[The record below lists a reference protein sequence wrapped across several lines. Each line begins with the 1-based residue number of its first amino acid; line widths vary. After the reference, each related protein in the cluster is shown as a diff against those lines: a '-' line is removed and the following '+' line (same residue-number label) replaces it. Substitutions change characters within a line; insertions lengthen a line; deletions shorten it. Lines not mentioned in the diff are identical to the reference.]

1 MSGFPRETTE
11 YRRKNA
17 DIRSTGRKSRNGKT
31 AVKGIGS
38 KRPRTE
44 TAVLSRLRFPRSDFG
59 LHTAGFPRRT
69 SPRRAFPADGKPT
82 VLLSRFPSFAHRPA
96 PSRRRAR
103 IRRWE
108 KSLPHTVRPSSPCA
122 KPARGPLSGHSAA
135 GGLPSRPRTPDRQA
149 SGRSARP
156 FRKSV
161 SGPDSRKHEDGRPLT
176 KTAIFRPFFP
186 LPERRV
192 VTRSGVRSTGKLLP
206 RSGAKVR
213 YLSSLIRIFLNFTTE
228 PCPRNPICP
237 FSFLSPG

>member
-17 DIRSTGRKSRNGKT
+17 DIRSSGRKSRNGKT

-38 KRPRTE
+38 KRPHPETE
-44 TAVLSRLRFPRSDFG
+44 VLSRLRFPRSDFG

-82 VLLSRFPSFAHRPA
+82 VLLSRFPPFAHRPA
-96 PSRRRAR
+96 PAPRHDGTHGPDAGKSPSRIQSALRPRAQNPPAARYPDTAPPDGPRLGRGHPTGKHPAVPKIRFRTRQPKTRRWPSSYEDGHLSSVLSASGAQDR
-103 IRRWE
+103 YPIRR
-108 KSLPHTVRPSSPCA
+108 PDA
-122 KPARGPLSGHSAA
+122 
-135 GGLPSRPRTPDRQA
+135 SRQP
-149 SGRSARP
+149 
-156 FRKSV
+156 
-161 SGPDSRKHEDGRPLT
+161 
-176 KTAIFRPFFP
+176 
-186 LPERRV
+186 
-192 VTRSGVRSTGKLLP
+192 LP

>member
-1 MSGFPRETTE
+1 MSEFPREATE

-17 DIRSTGRKSRNGKT
+17 DIRSTGRKSQNGKT

-59 LHTAGFPRRT
+59 LHTAGFPQRT
-69 SPRRAFPADGKPT
+69 SPRREAD
-82 VLLSRFPSFAHRPA
+82 RPSFAIPALCPSARPA
-96 PSRRRAR
+96 PSRRYAR
-103 IRRWE
+103 TRRRE

-135 GGLPSRPRTPDRQA
+135 GRPPSRPRTPDRQA

-161 SGPDSRKHEDGRPLT
+161 SGPDCRKHEDGRPLT

-186 LPERRV
+186 LPGRRV
-192 VTRSGVRSTGKLLP
+192 VIRSGVRMHRQPLP
-206 RSGAKVR
+206 RNGAKVR